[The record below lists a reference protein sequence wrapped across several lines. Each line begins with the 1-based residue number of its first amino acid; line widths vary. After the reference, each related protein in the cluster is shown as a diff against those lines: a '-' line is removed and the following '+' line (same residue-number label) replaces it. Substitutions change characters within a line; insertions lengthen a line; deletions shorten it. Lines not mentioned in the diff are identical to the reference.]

1 MPDWNIA
8 SIPVTPVILWENQ
21 SVCKY
26 LLGMSPTRP
35 GKKEA
40 RVILDEDTVRLLK
53 KLAGVTERSMSSL
66 IQESIDQYLESDNVR
81 ELIQRYNL
89 ED

>member
-1 MPDWNIA
+1 MSQFVND
-8 SIPVTPVILWENQ
+8 
-21 SVCKY
+21 
-26 LLGMSPTRP
+26 LLRMSPTRP
-35 GKKEA
+35 GKKEV
-40 RVILDEDTVRLLK
+40 RVILDDETVRLLK

-66 IQESIDQYLESDNVR
+66 VQESVDQYLESDNAR

>member
-1 MPDWNIA
+1 MSQFVND
-8 SIPVTPVILWENQ
+8 
-21 SVCKY
+21 
-26 LLGMSPTRP
+26 LLRMSPTRP
-35 GKKEA
+35 GKKEV
-40 RVILDEDTVRLLK
+40 RVILDEETVRLLK

-66 IQESIDQYLESDNVR
+66 VQESVDQYLESDNTR

>member
-1 MPDWNIA
+1 
-8 SIPVTPVILWENQ
+8 
-21 SVCKY
+21 
-26 LLGMSPTRP
+26 MSPTRP